1 MANPWFRLW
10 ADMANDPKWRTIA
23 RVSKQKIGDVV
34 AVYIHMM
41 TCASNATVRGTL
53 EGWSDED
60 AATALDID
68 TEQVEAIRTA
78 MQGRV
83 LDGST
88 LAGWHKRQPKRED
101 SSGDRVAAHRAKQ
114 ASSNASSDAVTHCN
128 AMKRTETLEEKR
140 EEKIRGEDSNSNEL
154 LVASPA
160 ADLPELLDIEPSGK
174 PPCPHKQI
182 VALYHEI
189 LPMCPQIRD
198 WTPARA
204 EQLRARWNEAPERQN
219 LDYWKRFFEYV
230 KTCGFLVGIQPD
242 AKRRP
247 FFADLEWLTKQANFT
262 KVREG
267 RYEPRD

>member
-1 MANPWFRLW
+1 MARIRSIKPEFPQSESMGRVSRDARLAFIQMW
-10 ADMANDPKWRTIA
+10 TVADDAGRLRGNSRMLASLLFPYDDDAPQLMDLWIAELEGEGCIVRYKAEGQSYIQIKNWSAHQKIDKPSQSKIPPFVESSRTFAESSRTI
-23 RVSKQKIGDVV
+23 VG
-34 AVYIHMM
+34 
-41 TCASNATVRGTL
+41 GE
-53 EGWSDED
+53 EG
-60 AATALDID
+60 
-68 TEQVEAIRTA
+68 
-78 MQGRV
+78 
-83 LDGST
+83 
-88 LAGWHKRQPKRED
+88 
-101 SSGDRVAAHRAKQ
+101 
-114 ASSNASSDAVTHCN
+114 
-128 AMKRTETLEEKR
+128 
-140 EEKIRGEDSNSNEL
+140 RGEEGKGRDSNSDEL